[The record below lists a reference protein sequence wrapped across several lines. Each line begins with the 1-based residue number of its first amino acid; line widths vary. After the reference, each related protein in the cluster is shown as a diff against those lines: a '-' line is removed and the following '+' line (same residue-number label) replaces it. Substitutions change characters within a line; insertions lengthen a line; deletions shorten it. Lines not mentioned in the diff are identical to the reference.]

1 MSKEGEKKT
10 SSLNVRLEPLT
21 KDLLNRLSMVRGS
34 NPSQLAREGILLLLT
49 KEGYLEPAIGEAYV
63 SKR

>member
-1 MSKEGEKKT
+1 MHKEGEKKT

-49 KEGYLEPAIGEAYV
+49 KEGYLEPTIGEAYM